1 MKKGE
6 LMFSYKFKNGEI
18 FLRETV
24 KKELIEKIKTIKNEE
39 MLQALLII
47 TNKILYKEKE
57 GN

>member
-1 MKKGE
+1 
-6 LMFSYKFKNGEI
+6 MFSYKFKNGEI

-24 KKELIEKIKTIKNEE
+24 KKELIEKIKTIKSEE